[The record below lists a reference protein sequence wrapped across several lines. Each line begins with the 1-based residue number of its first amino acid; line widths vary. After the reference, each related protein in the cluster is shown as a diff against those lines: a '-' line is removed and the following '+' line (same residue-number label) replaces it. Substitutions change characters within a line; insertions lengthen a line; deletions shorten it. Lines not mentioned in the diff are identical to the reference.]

1 MANNQFDLSSLAG
14 GAVAEQINMEIQKVY
29 DNIDDPNTDDEKER
43 KLTIEV
49 KFKPKKNEPD
59 VIDVSVISKSK
70 LQPIKA
76 IATRMLIGKG
86 KDGKVIANEWDKG
99 AFKNQLILD
108 DGRTVTADGEIIE
121 EETEEVETTENKVV
135 DLQAKAK

>member
-1 MANNQFDLSSLAG
+1 MKNQFDLSSLAG

-29 DNIDDPNTDDEKER
+29 DNIDDPNTDKEKER